1 MRILFLTNLIP
12 YPLDNGGKI
21 KSFNT
26 LKMLSGKDNKIDIF
40 SFYETNAEK
49 DSVNYMKTLFNEV
62 NVIKK
67 PLTTSVNMK
76 IMMGIAIK
84 SLFNKLPFV
93 LLKYKDNEMSA
104 LLKRKIEE
112 TKYDLIYID
121 HLQLGVYFEILKEAN
136 CPIYL
141 DQHNC
146 ESQILKRKIGINKNI
161 LKNIFI
167 KIEYNK
173 LKKFEDGMIEKC
185 DKVIVLSQED
195 KLSLLDGKRINDEKF
210 VIIPI
215 PIQVDYMKRIG
226 SEIKDTINI
235 LFLGTLSWF
244 PNEQGIEWFVDNVI
258 PNLDKVNINYNLY
271 IVGKDPSEN
280 LINKCKN
287 KKNIKITGYV
297 DDVNV
302 YIEKCDI
309 MIAPIF
315 VGSGM
320 RVKILEGIGKRIPII
335 STTIGAEG
343 IEVEDKRSIL
353 IANKESEF
361 IDSIVALTD
370 KELYYKIQVNS
381 EKIFNERYSLEA
393 VKKKYK
399 KNVLD
404 IRTVEC

>member
-287 KKNIKITGYV
+287 
-297 DDVNV
+297 
-302 YIEKCDI
+302 
-309 MIAPIF
+309 
-315 VGSGM
+315 
-320 RVKILEGIGKRIPII
+320 
-335 STTIGAEG
+335 
-343 IEVEDKRSIL
+343 
-353 IANKESEF
+353 
-361 IDSIVALTD
+361 
-370 KELYYKIQVNS
+370 
-381 EKIFNERYSLEA
+381 
-393 VKKKYK
+393 
-399 KNVLD
+399 
-404 IRTVEC
+404 